1 MESLLEKSHSLKSLL
16 KASKDT
22 PDFPNMAQVISQNI
36 QVNVYIIGRRG
47 KILGYHLW
55 DEYSC
60 SNMQQ
65 VLYFSERFP
74 ESYNQKLISILETEK
89 NITDTENSCIF
100 RHMNVL
106 SLNAMSRSFLSMDG
120 ENASQQ

>member
-74 ESYNQKLISILETEK
+74 VWQQNPVSVSLAYQALIPHYP
-89 NITDTENSCIF
+89 F
-100 RHMNVL
+100 V
-106 SLNAMSRSFLSMDG
+106 FL
-120 ENASQQ
+120 